1 MADINKSRGLDE
13 GKTKDLMVTIK
24 ADVDVSGALT
34 GLKAVQREA
43 KAAVKALRELE
54 LVVSVDD
61 KVAPDYVEFTNAQ
74 GSIGEYDLSDVPTAE
89 LSRALAKREGVEEYI
104 VAPHGDIA
112 NLYLADRESGG
123 YVIIEGPA
131 RILVNKD

>member
-61 KVAPDYVEFTNAQ
+61 KKAPDHVEWSNGHISVA
-74 GSIGEYDLSDVPTAE
+74 EYDLSSVPTAE
-89 LSRALAKREGVEEYI
+89 LSRALAKREGVTEYVVGLEDKAAAQI
-104 VAPHGDIA
+104 YGV
-112 NLYLADRESGG
+112 LAGSLWD
-123 YVIIEGPA
+123 IEGPA